1 MIDARVTRKN
11 ETKDLPAQWLT
22 HDQVTLLRAYAHLME
37 SMGLEPVLVC
47 DRCGSEA
54 ETSIEG
60 DVGILC
66 DCRILVW
73 RRS

>member
-1 MIDARVTRKN
+1 MIDARVTRDG

-22 HDQVTLLRAYAHLME
+22 HDQVTLLRTYAHLMS
-37 SMGLEPVLVC
+37 SMGLDPVLVC
-47 DRCGSEA
+47 GRCGSEA
-54 ETSIEG
+54 ETHLDA
-60 DVGILC
+60 DVGIIC